1 MSAPAQM
8 NGNGPPPVMTQVD
21 PMAGVNE
28 MLRAIQSCGTKA
40 SGATSAAEAKDFAAA
55 ALSFAQAIVV
65 LDPSLSQG
73 GTPLQHDATLEQ
85 IRGQT
90 QENVAT
96 IQGQHA
102 VQLEQLRGQHALQQA
117 KATAAAPTPRKK
129 MTINRENGRMTGI
142 TQEG

>member
-1 MSAPAQM
+1 MTAPAQM

-28 MLRAIQSCGTKA
+28 MLRAIQSCSSKA
-40 SGATSAAEAKDFAAA
+40 AGAQSAAEAKDFALA
-55 ALSFAQAIVV
+55 ALNFAQAIVV

-73 GTPLQHDATLEQ
+73 GTPLAHDAALEQ

-102 VQLEQLRGQHALQQA
+102 VQLERLRGEHALRQA
-117 KATAAAPTPRKK
+117 KETAAAPSPARGKAA
-129 MTINRENGRMTGI
+129 NP
-142 TQEG
+142 